1 VTVVNDD
8 TTKDGSI
15 EKPHLGGDTLKIRL
29 DYSDYERE
37 DAVFIAIRN
46 DCWEESAGGEPIEYM
61 ALMSKRASFTGS
73 GSIELE
79 WTISYNDL
87 FSTKQLDTGGFMCG
101 LFDNLEDAEYG
112 GFLCT
117 DWLTECEK
125 NEWRIYPKLATQ
137 PFLEIAPTAPF
148 AMFVNDLDENR
159 GIGIIEPQDQTEA
172 VVGEP
177 FTFKWDA
184 NGFTHYAG
192 HDAIGDA
199 IPVDN
204 VDIKLYYLTGCI
216 PETFIGCTEEFM
228 QVTEPNVGVPNTGEV
243 TMQFEE
249 CTNKGHKLSDA
260 GGKSGIKGSSV
271 YAVVQGIENTNIV
284 SRMSGEFYVQENPD
298 CSKNDITFSFGES
311 FLKVNSGLPG
321 LTGDELQIGV
331 HVVKTWYKDDIERF
345 TDEVLTGGFHSWN
358 ASLPFKDV
366 CKESCIKIEVTQGG
380 TMGGSC
386 VIWGGR

>member
-1 VTVVNDD
+1 MTVVNDD
-8 TTKDGSI
+8 AAKDGSI

-29 DYSDYERE
+29 DYTDYERE

-46 DCWEESAGGEPIEYM
+46 DCWENSVDGEPIEFM
-61 ALMSKRASFTGS
+61 ALMSKRTSFTGS

-79 WTISYNDL
+79 WTISY
-87 FSTKQLDTGGFMCG
+87 
-101 LFDNLEDAEYG
+101 
-112 GFLCT
+112 
-117 DWLTECEK
+117 
-125 NEWRIYPKLATQ
+125 PKLATQ
-137 PFLEIAPTAPF
+137 PFLDIAPSAPF
-148 AMFVNDLDENR
+148 AMFVNDLDDNR

-184 NGFTHYAG
+184 KGFTHYAG

-199 IPVDN
+199 IAVEN
-204 VDIKLYYLTGCI
+204 VDIKLYYLTNCI

-228 QVTEPNVGVPNTGEV
+228 QVTEPNIGVPNSGEV

-249 CTNKGHKLSDA
+249 CTNRGHKLSDA

-271 YAVVQGIENTNIV
+271 YAVIQGIENTNIV
-284 SRMSGEFYVQENPD
+284 SRMSGEFYVQESPH
-298 CSKNDITFSFGES
+298 CTKNDITFSFGES

-321 LTGDELQIGV
+321 LTSNELQIGV

-345 TDEVLTGGFHSWN
+345 TEEVLTDGFHSWN

-366 CKESCIKIEVTQGG
+366 CQESCIKIEVTQGG
-380 TMGGSC
+380 AMGGSC